1 MTCAKRIT
9 SVALVLLVL
18 VSIFSMFA
26 VTASAAS
33 LNNCTWNTKYKF
45 VTAKGKSYG
54 TNTFIIYGKLGKRT
68 VTLKS
73 ECFAP
78 LDCQK
83 TFLKTVDFSVKVYK
97 GSTLKASY
105 TVGLNETFNIP
116 SGLGV
121 KYTVK
126 ITPIINLKAFNKVGG
141 YGVDSYYYYSLRDG
155 KK

>member
-9 SVALVLLVL
+9 SMALVLLVL

-45 VTAKGKSYG
+45 VTDKGKSYG
-54 TNTFIIYGKLGKRT
+54 TNTFIIYGRLGKRT

-73 ECFAP
+73 ECWAP

-83 TFLKTVDFSVKVYK
+83 NFLKTVKFSVKIYK
-97 GSTLKASY
+97 GSALKDSY
-105 TVGLNETFNIP
+105 TVGLNETFKIP
-116 SGLGV
+116 TGLGV

-141 YGVDSYYYYSLRDG
+141 YGVDSYYYYSLYDG